1 MPYQQGVFKLQLV
14 SSVQIGKNGI
24 TKNTI
29 ETIKTH
35 FKNHLN
41 VKVVFLKGSGRDS
54 KSIKKDAE
62 KIVSELGNIYTYRI
76 VGFTVFL
83 KKWRKP
89 MR

>member
-1 MPYQQGVFKLQLV
+1 MQLV

-24 TKNTI
+24 TENTI

-35 FKNHLN
+35 FKNRLN
-41 VKVVFLKGSGRDS
+41 VKVVFLKGSGRDN
-54 KSIKKDAE
+54 KTIKKDAE
-62 KIVSELGNIYTYRI
+62 KILDKLGNNYTYRI
-76 VGFTVFL
+76 LGFTIFI